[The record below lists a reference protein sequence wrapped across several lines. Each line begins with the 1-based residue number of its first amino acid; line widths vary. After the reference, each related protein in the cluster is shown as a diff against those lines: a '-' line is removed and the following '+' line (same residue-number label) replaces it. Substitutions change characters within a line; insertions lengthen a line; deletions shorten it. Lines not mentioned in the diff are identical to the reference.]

1 LQKYQAELQDFQ
13 ARINEN
19 IQLNQGQI
27 SEWQAENGVKLNHY
41 LQLSTQY
48 YNWALSEVK
57 TYIENN
63 TKTLDKVIE
72 LQRGK

>member
-1 LQKYQAELQDFQ
+1 MQKYQAELQDYQ
-13 ARINEN
+13 ARINETV
-19 IQLNQGQI
+19 QLNQGQI
-27 SEWQAENGVKLNHY
+27 SEWQAENGVKLSHY